1 MRGER
6 ASRRLAPP
14 NGRHAQIHGKSS
26 FPDCQ
31 PVTYTEK
38 LRAGAMSDGR
48 EEREERKARIEEER
62 RENREDQVRDDCADD
77 WEPEP
82 VDS

>member
-1 MRGER
+1 
-6 ASRRLAPP
+6 
-14 NGRHAQIHGKSS
+14 
-26 FPDCQ
+26 
-31 PVTYTEK
+31 
-38 LRAGAMSDGR
+38 MSDGR